1 MTRRIDPGY
10 VMFVRFFPCLDDDCR
25 QMTEKKYNTPEE
37 HEQAVIDIYET
48 LDSGGYCTVT
58 RFNEV
63 ETIKTKLQLW
73 EFKI

>member
-1 MTRRIDPGY
+1 MTRKADLEY
-10 VMFVRFFPCLDDDCR
+10 TMFVRFFPHRLP
-25 QMTEKKYNTPEE
+25 MIEKQYTTTAE

-63 ETIKTKLQLW
+63 ETIRTKLDLW